1 MTPTRPPAHIPD
13 PARPPRGPVR
23 RYLETR
29 GLVGGHDRPHVHVR
43 LRTQD
48 NVRLAATFLP
58 GPGPDAPAVVMAHG
72 FAAHRR
78 KPAYA
83 LLADHL
89 ADHAHVLSIDLRG
102 HGSST
107 GQSTLGDREAFD
119 VEAAVAWLRARGHDR
134 VAALGASMGGTSLLH
149 ALARGVEVQAAV
161 AVSAP
166 AVLVRDP
173 TTPPMDRMRR
183 IWESSAARA
192 GMRWGIGVNVV
203 PPDQWRHPGD
213 PQDFAADATA
223 PLLVVHGQ
231 DDAWF
236 PADDAVRIADA
247 APRSTLWLEPTG
259 FGHAEDGFCPGFAD
273 RVGRAVS
280 AALDSG
286 HFPRRD
292 EVAVSRDG
300 GFPSPNKV
308 TS

>member
-1 MTPTRPPAHIPD
+1 MTPTRPRDHALHL
-13 PARPPRGPVR
+13 ARPHRGPVR

-29 GLVGGHDRPHVHVR
+29 GLVGRHDRPHVHVR

-48 NVRLAATFLP
+48 DIRLAATFLP
-58 GPGPDAPAVVMAHG
+58 GPRLDAPAVVMAHG

-89 ADHAHVLSIDLRG
+89 ANHAHVLSIDLRG
-102 HGSST
+102 HGSSA

-119 VEAAVAWLRARGHDR
+119 IEAAVAWLRARGHDR

-213 PQDFAADATA
+213 PQDFAADAHRA
-223 PLLVVHGQ
+223 PAGRPRSGRRVVPGGRRGP
-231 DDAWF
+231 DL
-236 PADDAVRIADA
+236 RRG
-247 APRSTLWLEPTG
+247 PRSTLWLEPTG

-280 AALDSG
+280 AALDTG
-286 HFPRRD
+286 QFPSRAEVAGV
-292 EVAVSRDG
+292 EVAVSRDEVV
-300 GFPSPNKV
+300 P
-308 TS
+308 

>member
-1 MTPTRPPAHIPD
+1 MHSTPPRVDAPD
-13 PARPPRGPVR
+13 PARSHRGPVR

-29 GLVGGHDRPHVHVR
+29 GLVGGHGRPHVHVG

-48 NVRLAATFLP
+48 DVRLVATFLP
-58 GPGPDAPAVVMAHG
+58 GPAADAPAVVMAHG

-89 ADHAHVLSIDLRG
+89 ADHAHVLSLDLRG
-102 HGSST
+102 HGSSD
-107 GQSTLGDREAFD
+107 GRSTLGDREAFD

-161 AVSAP
+161 AVSVP
-166 AVLVRDP
+166 AVLVRDRSS
-173 TTPPMDRMRR
+173 PPMERMRR
-183 IWESSAARA
+183 IWASSPARA
-192 GMRWGIGVNVV
+192 GMRWGIGVHVV
-203 PPDQWRHPGD
+203 PPDQWNHPGD
-213 PQDFAADATA
+213 PQDFAADTTA

-236 PADDAVRIADA
+236 PIEDAHRIADA

-280 AALDSG
+280 VALDAG
-286 HFPRRD
+286 RFPSRD
-292 EVAVSRDG
+292 EVA
-300 GFPSPNKV
+300 P
-308 TS
+308 